1 MFSAEAGRPAAMGC
15 GRTRRLAVPENIEL
29 LRQCAVRLA
38 PMVAVSPFVGR
49 TDELGALLGTVQRTV
64 RDGRPVA
71 AVVVGDPGSGKSR
84 LLAEVVARVDI
95 EPKLRLGG
103 YEAERQVPFA
113 GASDLLRT
121 LAQSPGTEARR
132 LRSLL
137 YEQSTHD
144 AGLEPLRV
152 FEAAHRCLRDVGPTL
167 LSVDDL
173 HWVDDR
179 TLALCH
185 YLIRAASVAG
195 QPMGTIIVSRPARA
209 VAALSDSLRD
219 VFASSPDF
227 VELVLGP
234 LSHEESVRLAI
245 EIAPELTPE
254 RAEALVERAGRFPYW
269 VEALARSGGEELDA
283 RQVVTA
289 RLRGVSLDA
298 ASLLALLVVAARP
311 LSIGDA
317 GAVLAWSAERISEAA
332 AQLVNRGVVVQAGP
346 ALRLAHDLIREAV
359 ERDLGRED
367 RQRLHRR
374 LAVWLEEDTV
384 DDVQVLRAALQHRHD
399 GAMPAVGLALRL
411 ARSSRRSLLGSEG
424 LRDLARIADESH
436 PDDHAALELQNAVAE
451 LASEVGE
458 WPLAF
463 ERWAMLS
470 ERLVTPSERA
480 RAALEAAKTLSEL
493 RRASEA
499 FSYLER
505 CRTLD
510 PNDPLLAIEAD
521 ALEAYVLGW
530 LAHETGRARV
540 PAFRS
545 LTAARRL
552 VDVTGRIDALETP
565 VRQAYLAAVRAW
577 FDVALWHEDVPD
589 MLAASDELVEAA
601 RNFGDAHMRATLD
614 LPYLLWQL
622 GRWREAETRFRR
634 VLAEARERVLPT
646 VVAEA
651 AFHLAYV
658 LFPVGRIDEASALA
672 QEAVGLAERQ
682 VLPKR
687 YFRSE
692 VRNLSYLIA
701 ASQADWR
708 GALDRVAHELA
719 GEADPHAR
727 TVPRIALADW
737 LARFGGAAVADEVK
751 ATLAAARSDTEAADC
766 DRCRSEFV
774 VRAVASYARVGCVE
788 EARAAAARF
797 DAEHPKPDPWPAL
810 LRRHGEA
817 LLTARSGEVP
827 RSIAL
832 FEAAEADA
840 SAMGLLLEA
849 LWVQLD
855 LGEALSSIDRQRAV
869 GALERGIDLAISAG
883 SQSAQARAEQLLR
896 ALGVR
901 TWRRGTRSEPLSE
914 RELEIARLVAQGASN
929 PEIAQG
935 LFLSRKTVERHVS
948 NLLNKLD
955 ARNRAELASRLAKDG
970 IVENGEGV
978 HR

>member
-1 MFSAEAGRPAAMGC
+1 
-15 GRTRRLAVPENIEL
+15 
-29 LRQCAVRLA
+29 
-38 PMVAVSPFVGR
+38 MVADSPFVGR
-49 TDELGALLGTVQRTV
+49 TDELGALLDVVERTV
-64 RDGRPVA
+64 RDGRPAA

-95 EPKLRLGG
+95 EPKLRVGG
-103 YEAERQVPFA
+103 YESERQVPFA

-121 LAQSPGTEARR
+121 LAQSQGAEARR

-137 YEQSTHD
+137 YERSTHD
-144 AGLEPLRV
+144 SGLEPLRV
-152 FEAAHRCLRDVGPTL
+152 LEAAHRCVRDIGPSL
-167 LSVDDL
+167 VSVDDL
-173 HWVDDR
+173 HWVDDQ

-195 QPMGTIIVSRPARA
+195 QPMGTIIVSRPAGA
-209 VAALSDSLRD
+209 VVALSDSLRD
-219 VFASSPDF
+219 LFASSHDF

-234 LSHEESVRLAI
+234 LSREDSVQLAL

-254 RAEALVERAGRFPYW
+254 RAEALSERAGGFPYW

-283 RQVVTA
+283 GQVVTA
-289 RLRGVSLDA
+289 RLRGVGLDA

-311 LSIGDA
+311 MSIEDV
-317 GAVLAWSAERISEAA
+317 GAVLAWSPGRSSGAA
-332 AQLVNRGVVVQAGP
+332 AELVRRGVVVQAGP

-359 ERDLGRED
+359 EGELGVEK
-367 RQRLHRR
+367 QRLHRL
-374 LAVWLEEDTV
+374 LAVWLEADTV
-384 DDVQVLRAALQHRHD
+384 DDVQVLRAALQHRHE
-399 GAMPAVGLALRL
+399 GGMPAVALALRL
-411 ARSSRRSLLGSEG
+411 ARSPRRSLLGSEG
-424 LRDLARIADESH
+424 LGHLAGIADESH
-436 PDDHAALELQNAVAE
+436 PDDQAALELQKAVAE

-470 ERLVTPSERA
+470 ERLASPSERA
-480 RAALEAAKTLSEL
+480 RSALEAAKTLSEL
-493 RRASEA
+493 RRVPEA
-499 FSYLER
+499 FFYLGR
-505 CRTLD
+505 CRALD
-510 PNDPLLAIEAD
+510 PRDPVLAIEAD

-540 PAFRS
+540 PAFRA
-545 LTAARRL
+545 LRAARR
-552 VDVTGRIDALETP
+552 VAETTGRIETLERP
-565 VRQAYLAAVRAW
+565 ARQAYLAAVRAW

-589 MLAASDELVEAA
+589 MLAASDELFEAA
-601 RNFGDAHMRATLD
+601 RNFGDAHLRATLD

-622 GRWREAETRFRR
+622 GRWHEAETRFRR

-646 VVAEA
+646 IVAEA

-658 LFPVGRIDEASALA
+658 LFPVGRVDEASALA

-692 VRNLSYLIA
+692 VRNLSRLIA
-701 ASQADWR
+701 ASQEDWR
-708 GALDRVAHELA
+708 GELDRVAEELA
-719 GEADPHAR
+719 GETDPHAR
-727 TVPRIALADW
+727 TVPRMALADW

-774 VRAVASYARVGCVE
+774 VRAVGSYARVGCVE
-788 EARAAAARF
+788 EARAAAALF
-797 DAEHPKPDPWPAL
+797 DAQHPKPDPWPAL

-817 LLTARSGEVP
+817 LLTARSGEVS
-827 RSIAL
+827 RSIPL
-832 FEAAEADA
+832 FEAAEAEA
-840 SAMGLLLEA
+840 REMGLMLEA
-849 LWVQLD
+849 LWVQLG
-855 LGEALSSIDRQRAV
+855 LGEALSSIDRRRAIGTLQR
-869 GALERGIDLAISAG
+869 GSDLAISVG
-883 SQSAQARAEQLLR
+883 SQSARAHAEQLLR

-901 TWRRGTRSEPLSE
+901 SWRRGPRSETLSE
-914 RELEIARLVAQGASN
+914 REREIARLVARGASN
-929 PEIAQG
+929 PEIAQL

-948 NLLNKLD
+948 NLLIKL
-955 ARNRAELASRLAKDG
+955 AVRNRTELASRLAKDG
-970 IVENGEGV
+970 LVDEGEGA